1 MTCSNSCNSSAAE
14 KAGIPRDRLAAIARH
29 EDLRRAGSPP
39 VVLGTFYRVQLDRRL
54 WPSQATLAVDFNV
67 SKAIVTRSIQAS
79 LLPPEVVASFGGPCQ
94 VSYRTAEI
102 ATKLI
107 REVGKDLVTRRA
119 LSVPPN
125 IAPSKVISILSTG
138 VVQAGDGVELRL
150 SLGPNGRHLRI
161 DVPQIDLMV
170 PHLPL
175 LQDLLNA
182 LLPSVLPRRR

>member
-14 KAGIPRDRLAAIARH
+14 KTGIPRDRLAAIARH
-29 EDLRRAGSPP
+29 EDLRGAGSPP
-39 VVLGTFYRVQLDRRL
+39 VVLGTFYREQLDRQL
-54 WPSQATLAVDFNV
+54 WLSQATMAADFNV
-67 SKAIVTRSIQAS
+67 SKAIVTRSIHAS
-79 LLPPEVVASFGGPCQ
+79 LLPPEVIACFGGPCQ

-119 LSVPPN
+119 LTVPAN

-138 VVQAGDGVELRL
+138 VVQAGDSVELRL
-150 SLGPNGRHLRI
+150 SLGGNGRHLRI
-161 DVPQIDLMV
+161 DAPYINLVV

-175 LQDLLNA
+175 LQDLLNV

>member
-14 KAGIPRDRLAAIARH
+14 QTGIPRDRLAAIARH
-29 EDLRRAGSPP
+29 EDLRGAGSPP
-39 VVLGTFYRVQLDRRL
+39 VVLGTFYREQLDRQL
-54 WPSQATLAVDFNV
+54 WPSQATMAADFNV
-67 SKAIVTRSIQAS
+67 SKAIVTRSIHAS
-79 LLPPEVVASFGGPCQ
+79 LLPPEVIACFGGPCQ

-119 LSVPPN
+119 LTVPAN
-125 IAPSKVISILSTG
+125 IAPSKVVSILSTG
-138 VVQAGDGVELRL
+138 VVQAGDSVELRL
-150 SLGPNGRHLRI
+150 SLGANGRHLRI
-161 DVPQIDLMV
+161 DAPHINLVV